1 MLAIPWLK
9 KFYSSSGLSNIDA
22 YKLIKNVV
30 KNIRYYIDNPE
41 EIYSADT
48 DMFNEKL
55 EKKFKFSEDLKNHH
69 LIIKCLKS
77 CDSVIVKQYCKY
89 DNLELN
95 DEFEDAAKSSRAHNI
110 DAETVMGMYS
120 AAQIAPPNATVFI
133 FHVKLIPKKWN
144 ISIYRRY
151 RKQRQIYYKY

>member
-9 KFYSSSGLSNIDA
+9 KFDSSSGLSNIDA

-55 EKKFKFSEDLKNHH
+55 EKKLKFSEDLKNHH

-120 AAQIAPPNATVFI
+120 AAQIASPNATV
-133 FHVKLIPKKWN
+133 N
-144 ISIYRRY
+144 YISC
-151 RKQRQIYYKY
+151 QIRSQKMEYFNL